1 MDLVEYGQ
9 KEFEKIKE
17 QYQDFAAK
25 LDIQDFKFI
34 PISALKRRQCCER
47 SKNMNW
53 YNGPTLLHSLENIPV
68 ANDINH
74 IDFRFP
80 VQTVLRPH
88 TDEYHDFRGY
98 AGRIS
103 SGILRIG
110 DEITAFTFSTSE

>member
-1 MDLVEYGQ
+1 ME
-9 KEFEKIKE
+9 
-17 QYQDFAAK
+17 
-25 LDIQDFKFI
+25 
-34 PISALKRRQCCER
+34 
-47 SKNMNW
+47 W

-103 SGILRIG
+103 SGILRVG
-110 DEITAFTFSTSE
+110 DDITALPSQFRVGLKKFIVQTKI